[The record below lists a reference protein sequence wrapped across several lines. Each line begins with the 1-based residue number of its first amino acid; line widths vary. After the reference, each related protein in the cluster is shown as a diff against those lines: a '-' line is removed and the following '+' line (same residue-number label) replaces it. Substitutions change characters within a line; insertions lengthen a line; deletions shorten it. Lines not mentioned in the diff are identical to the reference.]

1 MPTDA
6 EQIRTIRSQTLARI
20 AELTA
25 SHKPSYSVNGQSVSW
40 TAYMA
45 DLRSTL
51 EWCDRQLGSDE
62 PFEIHS
68 QGIS

>member
-20 AELTA
+20 AEVSA

-40 TAYMA
+40 TQYVA
-45 DLRSTL
+45 DLRATVA
-51 EWCDRQLGSDE
+51 WCDEQLGSEE
-62 PFEIHS
+62 PFEIYS
-68 QGIS
+68 QGFT

>member
-6 EQIRTIRSQTLARI
+6 EQLTTIRSNTLARI
-20 AELTA
+20 AELTE
-25 SHKPSYSVNGQSVSW
+25 SHKPSYTVNGQTVSW
-40 TAYMA
+40 TQYMA

-51 EWCDRQLGSDE
+51 EWCDRQLATEE

-68 QGIS
+68 QGIT

>member
-6 EQIRTIRSQTLARI
+6 EQLATIRANTLARI

-25 SHKPSYSVNGQSVSW
+25 VRKPSYSVNGQSVSW
-40 TAYMA
+40 TQYMA
-45 DLRSTL
+45 DLRATL
-51 EWCDRQLGSDE
+51 EWCDSRLAMEE